1 MDTLNLHNPMLSTAR
16 FAAKATAARMGISN
30 VQPMPRGYLSLG
42 HLVNPEP
49 NPVDS
54 DDLKRVDSKRAGRS
68 ARPAGSAT
76 RVLARTARTI
86 SCWPLRQ
93 REMQQGF
100 LLATRLMAARL
111 SCGR

>member
-16 FAAKATAARMGISN
+16 FAAKATAGRMGNSN

-42 HLVNPEP
+42 HLEP
-49 NPVDS
+49 NPVHSVDS
-54 DDLKRVDSKRAGRS
+54 KRIDSKRAGRS

-76 RVLARTARTI
+76 RVLARTRTI
-86 SCWPLRQ
+86 SCWPLSQ
-93 REMQQGF
+93 REMPQGF
-100 LLATRLMAARL
+100 TFLAQRQMAARL